1 MTDVTLRW
9 LSRRLIFTV
18 LAASAGVSL
27 LVAVITV
34 AIVQSQANTV
44 LRREQVHADTALRV
58 AQRENARLSRTN
70 AIGGCD
76 GVNLIRGD
84 ARLLTH
90 RGMPTKPDDRNLTD
104 WLLRLRDCPAT
115 YEQGRIVIVPG
126 DVEFAYLKRL
136 AARHRVA
143 IRHDARGW
151 HLLPMA

>member
-1 MTDVTLRW
+1 ML
-9 LSRRLIFTV
+9 TV

-27 LVAVITV
+27 IVVVITV
-34 AIVQSQANTV
+34 AIIQSQTNTV
-44 LRREQVHADTALRV
+44 LRDQQVRADNALRA
-58 AQRENARLSRTN
+58 AQRESARLSRIN

-90 RGMPTKPDDRNLTD
+90 RDMPTRPDDRNLTD

-115 YEQGRIVIVPG
+115 YDQGRIVIVPP
-126 DVEFAYLKRL
+126 DVELAYLKRL
-136 AARHRVA
+136 AHRHRVA
-143 IRHDARGW
+143 IRHDAHGW